1 MFAIYKKEL
10 RAYFTS
16 PIGYILLAIF
26 CAFSGF
32 FFFGNNLLGLS
43 SDLSGTYEMIMVWV
57 VTFYAPI
64 LTMRLMSEEKKLKTD
79 QLLLTS
85 PVNPSG
91 IVIGKFLSALTFFAI
106 SLSVT
111 LLYVFVVYTYGNP
124 LGSVIIGN
132 MLGVLLFAGAL
143 ISIGLFISALTES
156 QMIAAFGS
164 FGVALLLM
172 LVQNVSG
179 GITNPV
185 LQKLLSLISIY
196 SKLDQ
201 LKYGIF
207 NLTAVLYFL
216 SVIAIFLFLTIRV
229 IEKKRWS

>member
-10 RAYFTS
+10 HTYFTS

-26 CAFSGF
+26 CAFSALF
-32 FFFGNNLLGLS
+32 FVMQNLAGMN
-43 SDLSGTYEMIMVWV
+43 SDMTGTYQMIMVWI

-85 PVNPSG
+85 PVTPAG
-91 IVIGKFLSALTFFAI
+91 IVIGKFLSAVTFFAI
-106 SLSVT
+106 SLAVT
-111 LLYVFVVYTYGNP
+111 LLYILVACTYGNP
-124 LGSVIIGN
+124 IGAVLFGNLLGT
-132 MLGVLLFAGAL
+132 LLFAGAL

-156 QMIAAFGS
+156 QMVSAFAS

-172 LVQNVSG
+172 LLQNVTSG
-179 GITNPV
+179 VTNPV
-185 LQKLLSLISIY
+185 LLQILSLFAVY
-196 SKLDQ
+196 DKLQQ
-201 LKYGIF
+201 LQYGVF
-207 NLTAVLYFL
+207 DVTAILYYL
-216 SVIAIFLFLTIRV
+216 SVMAIFLFLTIRV